1 MKKALYYLKPS
12 SKYFV
17 SLGVCIFCILTSSVV
32 TAQDCKP
39 DKSVN
44 DKFTREKYDYYNFDL
59 RSTSNFLTNTST
71 SSTFSFA
78 VVNDT
83 AIIAILT
90 FKQTADKHQRNLNP
104 LAISKGSELYIAN
117 DAASVKL
124 ICRANAVSKNKDDIL
139 SGNVKQTLAAEFELP
154 ISALETLSKNV
165 FDQFLINFDGTPG
178 QKADIK
184 KKDATKMEEVA
195 QCLLTK
201 FKKS

>member
-1 MKKALYYLKPS
+1 MKPTNYYIIM
-12 SKYFV
+12 
-17 SLGVCIFCILTSSVV
+17 LGVCIFCFLSPSDVA
-32 TAQDCKP
+32 AQDCKP
-39 DKSVN
+39 DKTVN

-59 RSTSNFLTNTST
+59 KSTDNFLTNTAT

-90 FKQTADKHQRNLNP
+90 FQQTADKHQRNLNP

-124 ICRANAVSKNKDDIL
+124 ICKANAVSKNKDDIL

-154 ISALETLSKNV
+154 VSALETLSKNV
-165 FDQFLINFDGTPG
+165 FDQFLINFDGVSG
-178 QKADIK
+178 QKANIK
-184 KKDATKMEEVA
+184 KKEATKMEVDA

-201 FKKS
+201 FKK

>member
-1 MKKALYYLKPS
+1 MKKVLHYLKPS
-12 SKYFV
+12 NNYFV
-17 SLGVCIFCILTSSVV
+17 ALGVCIFCLLPSSVV

-59 RSTSNFLTNTST
+59 KSTSNLLTNTST
-71 SSTFSFA
+71 SATFSFA

-83 AIIAILT
+83 AIIAVLT

-124 ICRANAVSKNKDDIL
+124 ICKANAVSKNKDDIL
-139 SGNVKQTLAAEFELP
+139 SGNINQTVAAEFELP
-154 ISALETLSKNV
+154 VSALETLSKNV
-165 FDQFLINFDGTPG
+165 FDQFLINFDGMPG
-178 QKADIK
+178 QKANIRK
-184 KKDATKMEEVA
+184 KEATKMEEDA
-195 QCLLTK
+195 QCLLVK
-201 FKKS
+201 FKKN